1 MKSER
6 GEREREREK
15 KKVAQKDDF
24 CWNEEIWEFV
34 EERNRKND
42 LKM

>member
-1 MKSER
+1 MKAER
-6 GEREREREK
+6 GERERE